1 MQYLLGTNKEK
12 VCAESPSVLRVSGMW
27 PVQRTTHNG
36 MIPVKQSTGRLLMG
50 SVFYK
55 VQN

>member
-1 MQYLLGTNKEK
+1 MQHLLSTNQEK

-27 PVQRTTHNG
+27 PAQRTPHNG
-36 MIPVKQSTGRLLMG
+36 VIPVRQSAGRLLMG
-50 SVFYK
+50 SAFYK